1 MKKANAI
8 LSIISLALLSVHALY
23 ELSAYVLF
31 YYNPLISGLTGWL
44 AGGAITIHA
53 VLSAISMFKLNDSK
67 TVMYKKLN
75 LGTVIQRVSAVIMV
89 VLFPFH
95 INTYDFL
102 KINSH
107 GAAFWFA
114 ETVYIVFYS
123 ALFSHIAVS
132 FSKALIS
139 LGKLEDDRKR
149 RSINKVVSIICAA
162 AALITI
168 IITIRTHIK
177 MFGL

>member
-1 MKKANAI
+1 LKKANAI
-8 LSIISLALLSVHALY
+8 LSIISLALLSAHALY

-31 YYNPLISGLTGWL
+31 YYNPFISALTGWL
-44 AGGAITIHA
+44 AGGAIAMHA
-53 VLSAISMFKLNDSK
+53 VLSAINLFKFNDSK
-67 TVMYKKLN
+67 TVLYKRLN
-75 LGTVIQRVSAVIMV
+75 LGTIVQRVSAVIMV
-89 VLFPFH
+89 LLFPFH

-107 GAAFWFA
+107 GAAFYLA

-123 ALFSHIAVS
+123 ALFTHIAVS
-132 FSKALIS
+132 FSRALIS

-149 RSINKVVSIICAA
+149 RSINKAVSIICAA

>member
-1 MKKANAI
+1 
-8 LSIISLALLSVHALY
+8 
-23 ELSAYVLF
+23 
-31 YYNPLISGLTGWL
+31 
-44 AGGAITIHA
+44 
-53 VLSAISMFKLNDSK
+53 
-67 TVMYKKLN
+67 MYKRLN
-75 LGTVIQRVSAVIMV
+75 LETVIQRVSAVIMV

-139 LGKLEDDRKR
+139 LGKLEDDSKR
-149 RSINKVVSIICAA
+149 RSINKAAALICAL

-177 MFGL
+177 MFG